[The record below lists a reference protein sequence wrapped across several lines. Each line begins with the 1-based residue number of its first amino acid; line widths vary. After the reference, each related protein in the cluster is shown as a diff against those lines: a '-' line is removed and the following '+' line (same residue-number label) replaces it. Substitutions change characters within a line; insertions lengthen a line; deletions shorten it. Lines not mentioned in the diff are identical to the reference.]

1 MRRYLGMLLAACLA
15 AAPASALATPD
26 FKKADNSAQVESTTK
41 PRLGITVITLSTP
54 LRTFF
59 GSTNGTGVL
68 VSEVQPGSA
77 ASYAG
82 IAVGDLIQEVGTIQV
97 DEATDV
103 PDALAKSAKDRNV
116 RIKLLRAHKPM
127 TIDVKLDTAT
137 SHLQWF
143 PSEFLRQLLS
153 SDNRSKST

>member
-1 MRRYLGMLLAACLA
+1 MRRYLGVLLAAGLA

-26 FKKADNSAQVESTTK
+26 PKPAQAESTTK
-41 PRLGITVITLSTP
+41 PRLGITVITLSAP

-82 IAVGDLIQEVGTIQV
+82 IAVGDLIQEVGNIQV

-103 PDALAKSAKDRNV
+103 SDALAKTTTKDHNV
-116 RIKLLRAHKPM
+116 RIKLLRANKPM
-127 TIDVKLDTAT
+127 TLDVKLDTAT

-143 PSEFLRQLLS
+143 PSELLRQLFNAN
-153 SDNRSKST
+153 NRSKST